1 MYNRHRRPRGPGGA
15 QRARRG
21 WAAEKGNGIMK
32 YMTLAEHAEREYA
45 PDKIFAASQKAKA
58 AIAALGGDAV
68 INSTL
73 GECLDE
79 DGKLMVLPTV
89 ERMMRSMPVEEICSY
104 APIGGIPGFNE
115 AVQISLFG
123 QVSERFFV
131 ESAPTPGGCGA
142 LRHAVWNFLD
152 DGDAMLTTDWFW
164 GPYRNICEEHGRGL
178 ATFSMFD
185 GEDRFN
191 CAALE
196 QALGELLERQK
207 QVLLVLNTPANNPTG
222 YSMTVEE
229 MDRVVEIIRRSGA
242 QYPEKKITFCLDVSY
257 IDFDDTFENTRK
269 IFDCIRDMPDNAMTL
284 VVFSMSKSYTMCGM
298 RCGALVCLG
307 ETREA
312 ADLFKAAM
320 SYSSRSVWS
329 NVVRMAQRILVDI
342 NLNPEVKAAADAERQ
357 AFSRLITSRGETF
370 YGEAKRVGLRCC
382 PYKHGYFIAIPC
394 KHPAKAAELLCG
406 DNVFVVPQARGLRFS
421 PCAVTTEKCLR
432 APAMIKRAIEKSEEE
447 IR

>member
-1 MYNRHRRPRGPGGA
+1 
-15 QRARRG
+15 
-21 WAAEKGNGIMK
+21 
-32 YMTLAEHAEREYA
+32 
-45 PDKIFAASQKAKA
+45 
-58 AIAALGGDAV
+58 
-68 INSTL
+68 
-73 GECLDE
+73 
-79 DGKLMVLPTV
+79 
-89 ERMMRSMPVEEICSY
+89 
-104 APIGGIPGFNE
+104 
-115 AVQISLFG
+115 
-123 QVSERFFV
+123 
-131 ESAPTPGGCGA
+131 
-142 LRHAVWNFLD
+142 
-152 DGDAMLTTDWFW
+152 
-164 GPYRNICEEHGRGL
+164 
-178 ATFSMFD
+178 
-185 GEDRFN
+185 
-191 CAALE
+191 
-196 QALGELLERQK
+196 
-207 QVLLVLNTPANNPTG
+207 
-222 YSMTVEE
+222 
-229 MDRVVEIIRRSGA
+229 MDMVVEIIRRFGA